1 MIRHIADANSGHSP
15 SSYLSGF
22 FACAV
27 VFAGAVSSRGGQ
39 QVGHSNR
46 STAITNPFVFAQA
59 AVHQCLWNRC
69 SRAKVPRHF
78 TGSNSHVLSII
89 EAAGWPIWLII
100 VTSVVALAIIGERF
114 WSLRTSLV
122 APREVLPTTIREYQ
136 AKGVTQDLINRLQRG
151 PLIGRIFAAALMNER
166 SPREVIKDSVQDAG
180 RAVGLELER
189 FLNTLGTIAT
199 ISTLLGLFGTIV
211 GMIEIFGSASPSAGA
226 NPAQLAHGISVALY
240 NTLFGIGVAIP
251 AVIFYRHF
259 RNKVDTMIVDME
271 SQAIKLIEII
281 HGERRA

>member
-1 MIRHIADANSGHSP
+1 M
-15 SSYLSGF
+15 
-22 FACAV
+22 
-27 VFAGAVSSRGGQ
+27 
-39 QVGHSNR
+39 
-46 STAITNPFVFAQA
+46 
-59 AVHQCLWNRC
+59 
-69 SRAKVPRHF
+69 
-78 TGSNSHVLSII
+78 LSII

-100 VTSVVALAIIGERF
+100 ITSVITLAIIGERF

-122 APREVLPTTIREYQ
+122 APRDVLPATIREYQ
-136 AKGVTQDLINRLQRG
+136 AKGATQDLVNRLQQG
-151 PLIGRIFAAALMNER
+151 PIIGRIFAAALVNER
-166 SPREVIKDSVQDAG
+166 ASREVLRDAVEDAG
-180 RAVGLELER
+180 RGAGLELER

-211 GMIEIFGSASPSAGA
+211 GMIEIFGSQNPATGGG

-259 RNKVDTMIVDME
+259 RNRVDVLVVEME
-271 SQAIKLIEII
+271 SQAIKLIEVI

>member
-1 MIRHIADANSGHSP
+1 LAAAQVPALRARPAAKSIFHPFKRFANS
-15 SSYLSGF
+15 L
-22 FACAV
+22 
-27 VFAGAVSSRGGQ
+27 
-39 QVGHSNR
+39 VGPRRAPHK
-46 STAITNPFVFAQA
+46 T
-59 AVHQCLWNRC
+59 LWNRGP
-69 SRAKVPRHF
+69 RAKVPAVSRR
-78 TGSNSHVLSII
+78 SIARVLSII

-100 VTSVVALAIIGERF
+100 ITSVIALAIIGERF

-122 APREVLPTTIREYQ
+122 APRDMLATTIREYQ
-136 AKGVTQDLINRLQRG
+136 SKGVTQDLVNRLQRG
-151 PLIGRIFAAALMNER
+151 PLLGRIFAAALVNEKG
-166 SPREVIKDSVQDAG
+166 SREVIKDSVEDAG

-199 ISTLLGLFGTIV
+199 VSTLLGLFGTIV
-211 GMIEIFGSASPSAGA
+211 GMIEIFGSQNPATGGG

-259 RNKVDTMIVDME
+259 RNRVDVLVVEME

>member
-1 MIRHIADANSGHSP
+1 
-15 SSYLSGF
+15 
-22 FACAV
+22 
-27 VFAGAVSSRGGQ
+27 
-39 QVGHSNR
+39 
-46 STAITNPFVFAQA
+46 
-59 AVHQCLWNRC
+59 
-69 SRAKVPRHF
+69 
-78 TGSNSHVLSII
+78 VLSII

-100 VTSVVALAIIGERF
+100 ITSVVALAIIGERF

-122 APREVLPTTIREYQ
+122 APRDILPATIREYQ
-136 AKGVTQDLINRLQRG
+136 AKGVNQDLVNRLQRG
-151 PLIGRIFAAALMNER
+151 PLIGRIFAAALVNER
-166 SPREVIKDSVQDAG
+166 SPREAIKDAVEDAG

-211 GMIEIFGSASPSAGA
+211 GMIEIFGSQNPMTGG
-226 NPAQLAHGISVALY
+226 NPAALAHGISVALY

-251 AVIFYRHF
+251 SVIFYRHF
-259 RNKVDTMIVDME
+259 RNRVDNLVVEME

>member
-1 MIRHIADANSGHSP
+1 
-15 SSYLSGF
+15 
-22 FACAV
+22 
-27 VFAGAVSSRGGQ
+27 
-39 QVGHSNR
+39 
-46 STAITNPFVFAQA
+46 
-59 AVHQCLWNRC
+59 
-69 SRAKVPRHF
+69 
-78 TGSNSHVLSII
+78 VLSII

-100 VTSVVALAIIGERF
+100 ITSVITLAIIGERF

-122 APREVLPTTIREYQ
+122 APRDVLPATIREYQ
-136 AKGVTQDLINRLQRG
+136 SKGASQDLVNRLQHG
-151 PLIGRIFAAALMNER
+151 PIIGRIFAAALVNER
-166 SPREVIKDSVQDAG
+166 ASREVLRDAVEDAG
-180 RAVGLELER
+180 RSAGLELER

-211 GMIEIFGSASPSAGA
+211 GMIEIFGSQNPATGGG

-259 RNKVDTMIVDME
+259 RNRVDGLVVEME
-271 SQAIKLIEII
+271 SQAIKLIDVI